1 MKNLTC
7 ILSLIV
13 LISFLA
19 SCAAPSETPDTGT
32 HDTRTPG
39 TVALDT
45 VTPSPIPTETLMAT
59 ITPELAQPA
68 LGHNL
73 SAENAKTMVV
83 EGGTWVVKNAD
94 GLITASWDSAK
105 SEWVYNMENIHKQIF
120 VVENYTQ
127 FDPASIPAEMLSPL
141 ADYTSGRLTD
151 ETGNPVVDGTIIEK
165 IIVLSSVRIGN
176 YDAQYAYVAS
186 RFRGLTQIIWAAKG
200 AKHDGYIALFE
211 VCLAPDKSIYLSY
224 YLSDDS
230 ESALNLF
237 LLSDGSIAKFEPN
250 GMDPNAVPP
259 WGIKENDLILRLKNA
274 SAVGMPVLFP
284 IEHDMPEG
292 LSQAHQ
298 NKDRAELLSAIRN
311 HRLPTGALPSI
322 EFTTTDFAVPA
333 DFYPH

>member
-1 MKNLTC
+1 MKNLTR

-94 GLITASWDSAK
+94 GLVTATWDSAN
-105 SEWVYNMENIHKQIF
+105 SEWTYNMENIHQQIF

-224 YLSDDS
+224 YLSDDNDDS
-230 ESALNLF
+230 VNLF
-237 LLSDGSIAKFEPN
+237 LLQDGSIAKFEPN

-259 WGIKENDLILRLKNA
+259 WGIIKSDLIQRLNNA
-274 SAVGMPVLFP
+274 SAIGMPVLFP

-292 LSQAHQ
+292 MGLEDQ
-298 NKDRAELLSAIRN
+298 NKYRAELLSAIQN

-322 EFTTTDFAVPA
+322 EFTTTNFAVPA